1 MAKSFRVLYVAS
13 EIKPFLNDTYVSE
26 IVRMLPQEMQKK
38 GVEIRILVPRFGLIN
53 ERKNRLHEVVRLS
66 GLNISIGDDDRPLII
81 KVASIPTATITL
93 EYFFFSICTFDFED
107 KIFLQ

>member
-13 EIKPFLNDTYVSE
+13 EIKPFLNETYVSE
-26 IVRMLPQEMQKK
+26 IVRKLPQEMQEK

-66 GLNISIGDDDRPLII
+66 GLNILELIPVPGI
-81 KVASIPTATITL
+81 ICNFDISTI
-93 EYFFFSICTFDFED
+93 FFSS
-107 KIFLQ
+107 K